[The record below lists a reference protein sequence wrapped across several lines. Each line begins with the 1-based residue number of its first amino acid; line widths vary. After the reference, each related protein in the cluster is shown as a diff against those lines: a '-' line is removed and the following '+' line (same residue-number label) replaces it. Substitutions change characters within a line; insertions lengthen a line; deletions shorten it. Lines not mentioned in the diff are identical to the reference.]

1 MAFKMKGFNPGAG
14 TGMGSAFLKENEKSK
29 LRQKLDAA
37 QVKRKTEKAKK
48 LRERAAE
55 LREKKGDKSKNRAE
69 RLETRA
75 KSKETRAGVKE
86 KMAKNVTAGKDKK
99 ADLVD
104 ARGRQTPGMKHRV
117 DKPKMHDSK
126 GDKIAGTGKKTS
138 PPVAK
143 SEAGSE
149 NMTFREAFRSA
160 RNAGK
165 KEFTYKGKRY
175 HTRTKSEEKIFGSG
189 KSKAEIEAQKANTK
203 KPDPDGAKGRASK
216 DKMTGPAASP
226 KKMSPKKMSPKK
238 MSPKKMSPKK
248 LEDNTGPARARRE
261 RARLKEEREKKRKR
275 STSFVDK
282 TSMAYK
288 RKMAGL

>member
-55 LREKKGDKSKNRAE
+55 LRAKKEGSKRADSLEKRAQ
-69 RLETRA
+69 
-75 KSKETRAGVKE
+75 SKETRAGVKE
-86 KMAKNVTAGKDKK
+86 KMAKNVAAGKDKK

-117 DKPKMHDSK
+117 DKPKVHDSK
-126 GDKIAGTGKKTS
+126 GDKVAGTGKKTS
-138 PPVAK
+138 TPVAK
-143 SEAGSE
+143 SDAGSE

-165 KEFTYKGKRY
+165 KEFTYKGKKY
-175 HTRTKSEEKIFGSG
+175 HTRTRSEEAAKKKKIGG
-189 KSKAEIEAQKANTK
+189 KTK
-203 KPDPDGAKGRASK
+203 EEY
-216 DKMTGPAASP
+216 DKMSPGEKAKFTMDNVYKKETYTGGSPKKISP

-238 MSPKKMSPKK
+238 MSPNK
-248 LEDNTGPARARRE
+248 LEDKTSYAEARNE
-261 RARLKEEREKKRKR
+261 RARLKKERENKRKK

-282 TSMAYK
+282 TSIAYK

>member
-1 MAFKMKGFNPGAG
+1 MAFKMNGFNPGAG

-55 LREKKGDKSKNRAE
+55 LRNKKEGSKRADSLEKRAQ
-69 RLETRA
+69 
-75 KSKETRAGVKE
+75 SKERRAGVKE
-86 KMAKNVTAGKDKK
+86 KMAKNVAAGKDKK

-104 ARGRQTPGMKHRV
+104 SRGGQTPGMKHRV
-117 DKPKMHDSK
+117 DKPTMHDSK

-138 PPVAK
+138 TSVPK
-143 SEAGSE
+143 SDAGSE

-175 HTRTKSEEKIFGSG
+175 HTRTRSEEKKG
-189 KSKAEIEAQKANTK
+189 KLLGGKTK
-203 KPDPDGAKGRASK
+203 EEY
-216 DKMTGPAASP
+216 DKMDPEEKAKFIMDNTFNTGGAPKKMAPKKMAP
-226 KKMSPKKMSPKK
+226 KKMSPQ
-238 MSPKKMSPKK
+238 K
-248 LEDNTGPARARRE
+248 LEGEDKTSYAKARNE
-261 RARLKEEREKKRKR
+261 RARLKKERENKRKR

-282 TSMAYK
+282 TSIEYK
-288 RKMAGL
+288 KRMAGL